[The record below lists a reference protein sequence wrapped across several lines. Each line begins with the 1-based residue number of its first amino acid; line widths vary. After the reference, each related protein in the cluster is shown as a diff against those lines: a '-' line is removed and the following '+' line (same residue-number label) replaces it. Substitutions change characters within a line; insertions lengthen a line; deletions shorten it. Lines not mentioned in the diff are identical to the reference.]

1 MSHVAVQTLI
11 FLNAP
16 KLFFVTFLMLL
27 YVLIKGSQGQRNLY
41 DVFQTMI
48 LTSITSLYTVYVGRY
63 ANPTQSIPHSDEF
76 KNILNVIVENL
87 NDYTQINSKELME
100 MLITAF
106 LK

>member
-1 MSHVAVQTLI
+1 MAIQTLI

-16 KLFFVTFLMLL
+16 KMFFVTGSMLL
-27 YVLIKGSQGQRNLY
+27 YVLFKGSKDGKRNLY

-63 ANPTQSIPHSDEF
+63 ANPTQSIPHSDEV
-76 KNILNVIVENL
+76 KNIYDALIKDL
-87 NDYTQINSKELME
+87 IDYTRFNNKELMTN
-100 MLITAF
+100 MLLPAF